1 MIMKVNSLK
10 FAAAALSCLGMLLSP
25 TAMAAAP
32 LAAPSDVALGDGG
45 VLVGQVVDAQGMAVA
60 LATVTLADHQ
70 QEIAKVRADQD
81 GKFSVPGL
89 RGGVYRISSRGQ
101 DTMYRLWAPNTA
113 PPIAQQG
120 VILVVGDEVVRG
132 QYGLF
137 AHLLARSSWSAA
149 LARTT
154 HEPTAAGADILA
166 SSGRTPCGLV
176 NVEQLRLLGPRS
188 VRPEYTSISTPS
200 LRAFMNSPG

>member
-132 QYGLF
+132 QYG
-137 AHLLARSSWSAA
+137 
-149 LARTT
+149 T
-154 HEPTAAGADILA
+154 
-166 SSGRTPCGLV
+166 
-176 NVEQLRLLGPRS
+176 
-188 VRPEYTSISTPS
+188 
-200 LRAFMNSPG
+200 SPGPFSSIAQWVADHPLITASAIGAAIAIPIALDDDEVWNPPATP